1 MDRQWLEGELR
12 QLPLVLYEFFPT
24 DTLVFSDKVRQI
36 CRQECPMYNTSWA
49 CPPAVGEVEAC
60 RRRCLSY
67 PSALLLVTMA
77 QVDDAADMSQTLPT
91 RMPHEALTHQVLD
104 LVRRDGTQA
113 MALSTESCAICPRCA
128 WPGGPCRHPDRMFP
142 CVESHGILVTE
153 LAERFGMDFLAASNV
168 VTWFSLILYRQPGEG
183 GGG

>member
-1 MDRQWLEGELR
+1 MDRQWLEGELQ

-60 RRRCLSY
+60 
-67 PSALLLVTMA
+67 P
-77 QVDDAADMSQTLPT
+77 LPT